1 MHLVV
6 DRQGMI
12 RGLYDEA
19 VDLAALG
26 EVHLS
31 RASQV
36 EPDANGDW
44 WADLQPVRGPKLGP
58 FARRSLALAAEQAW
72 LKAHWLLQGPVA
84 QG

>member
-1 MHLVV
+1 LTGWSSINLVGALSVLPLPVREKTMHLVV

-26 EVHLS
+26 EIHLS

-36 EPDANGDW
+36 EPDANGD
-44 WADLQPVRGPKLGP
+44 
-58 FARRSLALAAEQAW
+58 
-72 LKAHWLLQGPVA
+72 
-84 QG
+84 